1 MHLIHRKTC
10 RVCGSA
16 SLTRVIGLGEQFL
29 QGAFVK
35 DGLPLPPLRTDDWPL
50 ESQGKLVRV
59 AGLVHEATGIKVPL
73 GSVCRIQMPS
83 SGNDWASAWA
93 TNSEGR
99 PIAAVVPGGER
110 QRETA
115 YRFGVNVVMYTMTGN
130 YKTDVVHAP
139 ALLQRLGNER

>member
-50 ESQGKLVRV
+50 ESQGKRY
-59 AGLVHEATGIKVPL
+59 G
-73 GSVCRIQMPS
+73 Q
-83 SGNDWASAWA
+83 
-93 TNSEGR
+93 
-99 PIAAVVPGGER
+99 
-110 QRETA
+110 
-115 YRFGVNVVMYTMTGN
+115 
-130 YKTDVVHAP
+130 
-139 ALLQRLGNER
+139 